1 MPLDW
6 HALVDGMSDVM
17 KLVHL
22 ASRMDTVDEEEWRS
36 TFLRERRRAYEDEL
50 TIQARRM
57 GCNSRRG
64 RLAEGPILS
73 ALNDTSRTDAQSVV
87 NTFNY
92 YLAAAII
99 RIHDEVP
106 TANRYV
112 YARRL
117 AAWAPTYWSWK
128 QPQIDQMT
136 DGTARA
142 KAQQDFYARNGHF
155 GSARL
160 LPTTAVCPVCQG
172 WIARGIVPLRVAQQ
186 YPPPYHPNCP
196 HYWSTRPDKIAK
208 EDCQNLWMGE

>member
-6 HALVDGMSDVM
+6 RTLTGGMTDVM

-22 ASRMDTVDEEEWRS
+22 AARMDSIDEDEWRT

-50 TIQARRM
+50 SIQARRV
-57 GCNSRRG
+57 GCSRRG
-64 RLAEGPILS
+64 NLRNGPILS
-73 ALNDTSRTDAQSVV
+73 ALNETSKTDAASIV

-99 RIHDEVP
+99 RIKEEVP
-106 TANRYV
+106 TANRYT
-112 YARRL
+112 YAKRL
-117 AAWAPTYWSWK
+117 AVWAPTYWAWK

-142 KAQQDFYARNGHF
+142 KAQTDFYQHNGHF
-155 GSARL
+155 GTARL
-160 LPTTAVCPVCQG
+160 LPTTAVCPVCLG
-172 WIARGIVPLRVAQQ
+172 WIARGIVPLRIALQ

-196 HYWSTRPDKIAK
+196 HYWSTRPDKVAK
-208 EDCQNLWMGE
+208 EDCQMLWMGE

>member
-6 HALVDGMSDVM
+6 RGLVDGMSEVM

-22 ASRMDTVDEEEWRS
+22 ASRMDSIDQDEWRT
-36 TFLRERRRAYEDEL
+36 TFLRQRRAAYEDEL
-50 TIQARRM
+50 NIQAQRV
-57 GCNSRRG
+57 GCNRRA
-64 RLAEGPILS
+64 RLSNGPILS
-73 ALNDTSRTDAQSVV
+73 ALNADCETDAESVV

-106 TANRYV
+106 TANRNV
-112 YARRL
+112 YAARL
-117 AAWAPTYWSWK
+117 AAWTPQYWGWK

-142 KAQQDFYARNGHF
+142 KAQQDFYQYNGSGF
-155 GSARL
+155 GTARL

-172 WIARGIVPLRVAQQ
+172 WIARGVVPLRVAQSN
-186 YPPPYHPNCP
+186 PPPYHPGCP
-196 HYWSTRPDKIAK
+196 HYWSTRPDKVAR
-208 EDCQNLWMGE
+208 EDCPNLWMGE

>member
-6 HALVDGMSDVM
+6 HSLVDGMTNVM

-22 ASRMDTVDEEEWRS
+22 ASRMDSIDEDEWRT
-36 TFLRERRRAYEDEL
+36 TFLKQRRRAYEDEL
-50 TIQARRM
+50 SIQARHM
-57 GCNSRRG
+57 GCNKRG
-64 RLAEGPILS
+64 RLGNGPILS
-73 ALNDTSRTDAQSVV
+73 ALNDASKVDAASVV

-106 TANRYV
+106 TANRFV
-112 YARRL
+112 YAKRL
-117 AAWAPTYWSWK
+117 ADWAPTYWAWK

-136 DGTARA
+136 AGTARA
-142 KAQQDFYARNGHF
+142 KAQQDFYDHNGHF

-172 WIARGIVPLRVAQQ
+172 WVRRGVVPLRVAQQ

-196 HYWSTRPDKIAK
+196 HYWDTRPDKVAK